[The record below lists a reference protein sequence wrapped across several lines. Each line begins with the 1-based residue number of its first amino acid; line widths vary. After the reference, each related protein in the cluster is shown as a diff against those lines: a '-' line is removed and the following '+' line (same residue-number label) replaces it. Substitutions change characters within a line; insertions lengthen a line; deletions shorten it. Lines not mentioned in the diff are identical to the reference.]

1 MTKPF
6 ADFKEDLTL
15 FCSENKIDNDKI
27 SIVGVSKKKS
37 LEDILSLYEL
47 GLRDF
52 GENYAQE
59 LNEKSLALDIEKIRW
74 HFMGPIQTNKLG
86 LIVKNSYLV
95 HSVDREKVV
104 KKMDLESKKTN
115 KIQKV
120 LVQVNISGEASKSG
134 IFPGD
139 AEEFIDFVESFD
151 NLELAGLMFM
161 PNINQDKVS
170 PFLIKNSSPE
180 EISIQIIKSVI
191 KDPTPFNVVIRLALS
206 LSILIT
212 AKNRTDNMMIKR
224 ITYALIKIKSIP
236 IRKSERITKTK
247 TIPSNERASAKYFT
261 ILNKFIPDYFLLF
274 TKISIR
280 SIDAFSISLTIL
292 SILAIM

>member
-59 LNEKSLALDIEKIRW
+59 LNEKSLALNSKKIRW
-74 HFMGPIQTNKLG
+74 HFMGPIQTNKIG

-104 KKMDLESKKTN
+104 KKIDLESKKTN

-134 IFPGD
+134 ISPGD

-151 NLELAGLMFM
+151 NLKLAGLMFM

-170 PFLIKNSSPE
+170 HIK
-180 EISIQIIKSVI
+180 EIRDSVALFNDMKAKKRNIQV
-191 KDPTPFNVVIRLALS
+191 LS
-206 LSILIT
+206 LGTSSDYKECIKAGSNLIRVGEILFG
-212 AKNRTDNMMIKR
+212 RR
-224 ITYALIKIKSIP
+224 L
-236 IRKSERITKTK
+236 
-247 TIPSNERASAKYFT
+247 
-261 ILNKFIPDYFLLF
+261 
-274 TKISIR
+274 
-280 SIDAFSISLTIL
+280 
-292 SILAIM
+292 

>member
-1 MTKPF
+1 MRKPF
-6 ADFKEDLTL
+6 TDFKEDLRL

-37 LEDILSLYEL
+37 LEDILGLYRL

-59 LNEKSLALDIEKIRW
+59 LNEKSLALDLGKIRW
-74 HFMGPIQTNKLG
+74 HFMGPIQTNKIG

-104 KKMDLESKKTN
+104 KKMDLESKKIN

-120 LVQVNISGEASKSG
+120 LVQVNISGEATKSG
-134 IFPGD
+134 IFPSD
-139 AEEFIDFVESFD
+139 AEEFMHFVDSFD

-170 PFLIKNSSPE
+170 HIKE
-180 EISIQIIKSVI
+180 I
-191 KDPTPFNVVIRLALS
+191 KDSVALFKDMKSKRRNIQVLS
-206 LSILIT
+206 LGTSSDYKECIKAGSNLIRVGEILFGP
-212 AKNRTDNMMIKR
+212 R
-224 ITYALIKIKSIP
+224 L
-236 IRKSERITKTK
+236 
-247 TIPSNERASAKYFT
+247 
-261 ILNKFIPDYFLLF
+261 
-274 TKISIR
+274 
-280 SIDAFSISLTIL
+280 
-292 SILAIM
+292 

>member
-6 ADFKEDLTL
+6 TDFKEDLRL

-37 LEDILSLYEL
+37 LEDILGLYRL

-59 LNEKSLALDIEKIRW
+59 LNEKSLALDLGKIRW
-74 HFMGPIQTNKLG
+74 HFMGPIQTNKIG

-104 KKMDLESKKTN
+104 KKMDLESKKIN

-120 LVQVNISGEASKSG
+120 LVQVNISGEATKSG
-134 IFPGD
+134 IFPSD
-139 AEEFIDFVESFD
+139 AEEFMHFVDSFD

-170 PFLIKNSSPE
+170 HIKE
-180 EISIQIIKSVI
+180 I
-191 KDPTPFNVVIRLALS
+191 KDSVALFKDMKSKKRNIQVLS
-206 LSILIT
+206 LGTSSDYKECIKAGSNLIRVGEILFGP
-212 AKNRTDNMMIKR
+212 R
-224 ITYALIKIKSIP
+224 L
-236 IRKSERITKTK
+236 
-247 TIPSNERASAKYFT
+247 
-261 ILNKFIPDYFLLF
+261 
-274 TKISIR
+274 
-280 SIDAFSISLTIL
+280 
-292 SILAIM
+292 

>member
-6 ADFKEDLTL
+6 ADFKEDLRL
-15 FCSENKIDNDKI
+15 FCNENKIDNDKI

-37 LEDILSLYEL
+37 LEDILGLYRL

-74 HFMGPIQTNKLG
+74 HFMGPIQTNKIG

-104 KKMDLESKKTN
+104 KKMDLESKKIN

-139 AEEFIDFVESFD
+139 AEEFVYFVDSFY

-170 PFLIKNSSPE
+170 HIKE
-180 EISIQIIKSVI
+180 I
-191 KDPTPFNVVIRLALS
+191 KDSVNLFNDMKAKKRNIQVLS
-206 LSILIT
+206 LGTSSDYKECIKAGSNLIRVGEILFG
-212 AKNRTDNMMIKR
+212 RR
-224 ITYALIKIKSIP
+224 L
-236 IRKSERITKTK
+236 
-247 TIPSNERASAKYFT
+247 
-261 ILNKFIPDYFLLF
+261 
-274 TKISIR
+274 
-280 SIDAFSISLTIL
+280 
-292 SILAIM
+292 

>member
-6 ADFKEDLTL
+6 ADFKEDLRL
-15 FCSENKIDNDKI
+15 FCSENKIDNEKI

-37 LEDILSLYEL
+37 LEDILGLYRL

-59 LNEKSLALDIEKIRW
+59 LNEKSVALGLEKIRW
-74 HFMGPIQTNKLG
+74 HFMGPIQTNKIG

-95 HSVDREKVV
+95 HSIDREKVV
-104 KKMDLESKKTN
+104 KKMDLESKKIN

-139 AEEFIDFVESFD
+139 AEEFINFLDGFN
-151 NLELAGLMFM
+151 NLEIAGLMFM

-170 PFLIKNSSPE
+170 HIK
-180 EISIQIIKSVI
+180 EIEDSVALFNDMKAKRSNIQV
-191 KDPTPFNVVIRLALS
+191 LS
-206 LSILIT
+206 LGTSSDYKECIKAGSNLIRVGEILFGP
-212 AKNRTDNMMIKR
+212 R
-224 ITYALIKIKSIP
+224 L
-236 IRKSERITKTK
+236 
-247 TIPSNERASAKYFT
+247 
-261 ILNKFIPDYFLLF
+261 
-274 TKISIR
+274 
-280 SIDAFSISLTIL
+280 
-292 SILAIM
+292 

>member
-1 MTKPF
+1 MMTKPF
-6 ADFKEDLTL
+6 ADFKEDLRL
-15 FCSENKIDNDKI
+15 FCSENKADNDKI

-37 LEDILSLYEL
+37 LEDILDLYGV

-59 LNEKSLALDIEKIRW
+59 LNEKSLALNLETIRW
-74 HFMGPIQTNKLG
+74 HFMGPIQTNKIG

-104 KKMDLESKKTN
+104 KKMDFESKKIN

-134 IFPGD
+134 IFPIHT
-139 AEEFIDFVESFD
+139 EEFIDFVDSFD

-170 PFLIKNSSPE
+170 HIRE
-180 EISIQIIKSVI
+180 I
-191 KDPTPFNVVIRLALS
+191 KDSVALFKNMKSKRRNIQVLS
-206 LSILIT
+206 LGTSSDYKECIKAGSNLIRVGEILFGP
-212 AKNRTDNMMIKR
+212 R
-224 ITYALIKIKSIP
+224 L
-236 IRKSERITKTK
+236 
-247 TIPSNERASAKYFT
+247 
-261 ILNKFIPDYFLLF
+261 
-274 TKISIR
+274 
-280 SIDAFSISLTIL
+280 
-292 SILAIM
+292 

>member
-6 ADFKEDLTL
+6 AEFKEDLTL

-59 LNEKSLALDIEKIRW
+59 LNEKSLALDLEKIRW
-74 HFMGPIQTNKLG
+74 HFMGPIQTNKIG

-104 KKMDLESKKTN
+104 KKMDLESKKIN

-120 LVQVNISGEASKSG
+120 LVQVNISGEDSKSG

-139 AEEFIDFVESFD
+139 AEEFLHFVDSFD
-151 NLELAGLMFM
+151 NLGLAGLKFM
-161 PNINQDKVS
+161 PNINQDKV
-170 PFLIKNSSPE
+170 LHIK
-180 EISIQIIKSVI
+180 EITDSVALFNDMKSKRRNIQV
-191 KDPTPFNVVIRLALS
+191 LS
-206 LSILIT
+206 LGTSSDYKECIKAGSNLIRVGEILFGP
-212 AKNRTDNMMIKR
+212 RV
-224 ITYALIKIKSIP
+224 
-236 IRKSERITKTK
+236 
-247 TIPSNERASAKYFT
+247 
-261 ILNKFIPDYFLLF
+261 
-274 TKISIR
+274 
-280 SIDAFSISLTIL
+280 
-292 SILAIM
+292 

>member
-6 ADFKEDLTL
+6 ADFKEDLRL
-15 FCSENKIDNDKI
+15 FCSENKVDNDKI

-37 LEDILSLYEL
+37 LEDILGLYRL

-59 LNEKSLALDIEKIRW
+59 LNEKSLALDLEKIRW
-74 HFMGPIQTNKLG
+74 HFMGPIQTNKIG

-104 KKMDLESKKTN
+104 KKMDFESKKIN

-134 IFPGD
+134 ISLGD
-139 AEEFIDFVESFD
+139 AEEFMHFVDSFD

-170 PFLIKNSSPE
+170 HNK
-180 EISIQIIKSVI
+180 EITDSVALFNEMKSKRRNIEV
-191 KDPTPFNVVIRLALS
+191 LS
-206 LSILIT
+206 LGTSSDYKECIKAGSNLIRVGEILFGP
-212 AKNRTDNMMIKR
+212 R
-224 ITYALIKIKSIP
+224 L
-236 IRKSERITKTK
+236 
-247 TIPSNERASAKYFT
+247 
-261 ILNKFIPDYFLLF
+261 
-274 TKISIR
+274 
-280 SIDAFSISLTIL
+280 
-292 SILAIM
+292 

>member
-6 ADFKEDLTL
+6 TDFKEDLRL

-59 LNEKSLALDIEKIRW
+59 LNEKSLALNSKKIRW
-74 HFMGPIQTNKLG
+74 HFMGPIQTNKIG

-139 AEEFIDFVESFD
+139 AEEFIDFVERFD

-170 PFLIKNSSPE
+170 HIK
-180 EISIQIIKSVI
+180 EIRDSVALFNDMKAKKRNIQV
-191 KDPTPFNVVIRLALS
+191 LS
-206 LSILIT
+206 LGTSSDYKECIKAGSNLIRVGEILFGP
-212 AKNRTDNMMIKR
+212 R
-224 ITYALIKIKSIP
+224 L
-236 IRKSERITKTK
+236 
-247 TIPSNERASAKYFT
+247 
-261 ILNKFIPDYFLLF
+261 
-274 TKISIR
+274 
-280 SIDAFSISLTIL
+280 
-292 SILAIM
+292 

>member
-6 ADFKEDLTL
+6 ADFKEDLRF
-15 FCSENKIDNDKI
+15 FCNENKIDNNKI

-37 LEDILSLYEL
+37 LEDILNLYRL

-59 LNEKSLALDIEKIRW
+59 LNEKSLVLDSKKIRW
-74 HFMGPIQTNKLG
+74 HFMGPIQTNKIG

-104 KKMDLESKKTN
+104 KKMDLESKKIK

-134 IFPGD
+134 IFPDD
-139 AEEFIDFVESFD
+139 AEEFIDFVDNFD

-170 PFLIKNSSPE
+170 HIKE
-180 EISIQIIKSVI
+180 I
-191 KDPTPFNVVIRLALS
+191 KDSVNLFNDMKAKRKNIQVLS
-206 LSILIT
+206 LGTSSDYKECIKAGSNLIRVGEILFGP
-212 AKNRTDNMMIKR
+212 R
-224 ITYALIKIKSIP
+224 L
-236 IRKSERITKTK
+236 
-247 TIPSNERASAKYFT
+247 
-261 ILNKFIPDYFLLF
+261 
-274 TKISIR
+274 
-280 SIDAFSISLTIL
+280 
-292 SILAIM
+292 

>member
-6 ADFKEDLTL
+6 ADFKEDLRL
-15 FCSENKIDNDKI
+15 FCSENKVDNDKI

-37 LEDILSLYEL
+37 LEDILGLYRL

-59 LNEKSLALDIEKIRW
+59 LNEKSLALDLEKIRW

-104 KKMDLESKKTN
+104 KKMDLESKKIN

-134 IFPGD
+134 IFPSD
-139 AEEFIDFVESFD
+139 AEEFIYFVDSFD

-170 PFLIKNSSPE
+170 HIK
-180 EISIQIIKSVI
+180 EITDSVALFNDMKSKRRNIQV
-191 KDPTPFNVVIRLALS
+191 LS
-206 LSILIT
+206 LGTSSDYKECIKEGSNLIRVGEILFGP
-212 AKNRTDNMMIKR
+212 R
-224 ITYALIKIKSIP
+224 L
-236 IRKSERITKTK
+236 
-247 TIPSNERASAKYFT
+247 
-261 ILNKFIPDYFLLF
+261 
-274 TKISIR
+274 
-280 SIDAFSISLTIL
+280 
-292 SILAIM
+292 